1 MKKIVGINGFGRFG
15 LHLLK
20 YWLDRSEKSSYL
32 IKYINDDFLT
42 IDQSIE
48 IIKNDKNVLFNKYK
62 IKKIA
67 KKICVLKP
75 DGTTYEISITA
86 ESGFP
91 TNEVLLISQPWYN
104 NKGLAQ
110 VFADAYVATGGS
122 STFNFVNNYLS
133 FVYSSNNST
142 ENFRTIEVADDQL
155 GFGQLE
161 SFEGSDGFYQQN
173 GSEFTFFFAYAT
185 AVSSI
190 PEINSGAL
198 SQVLLILFALWLVVR
213 RRETSTQAQ

>member
-1 MKKIVGINGFGRFG
+1 MSVARTEAEAFGFASGYLMFIR
-15 LHLLK
+15 
-20 YWLDRSEKSSYL
+20 YL
-32 IKYINDDFLT
+32 I
-42 IDQSIE
+42 
-48 IIKNDKNVLFNKYK
+48 VLLGRAMTCARSFRL
-62 IKKIA
+62 A
-67 KKICVLKP
+67 LVICVMALP
-75 DGTTYEISITA
+75 AAAVTVTVDGTTYEISITA

-133 FVYSSNNST
+133 FVYSSNKST